1 MKTSAMNRK
10 SLRSIA
16 LLTAL
21 IALMIGLFMMT
32 GADRAYAAYKYK
44 VTVYSGSQ
52 GTINGKT
59 VWSKEYD
66 QGELVEIDLDE
77 IGFKEKKNS
86 KYYVRGLKIA
96 GHDNDETTGFRNLT
110 FKADQDVEYMVAYG
124 IKGALVKYI
133 ARYVDTNGKEIHKS
147 NTYYGMA
154 GDKPVVS
161 FRYIDGWT
169 PDHYNIAK
177 TLSKDESKNIL
188 TFTYT
193 REGANEN
200 QNNNDNNGQNA
211 NQGNAVNRPNAAP
224 NPIAPG
230 TAQNPAGTNV
240 DDTPGRTNIDDGNTP
255 TTDPGN
261 NGNDNKQYTDL
272 DPQKTPTASPL
283 GGNMLLIGSIA
294 GLVVLLALVLFLLKR
309 KKNGEEAEE

>member
-1 MKTSAMNRK
+1 MKT
-10 SLRSIA
+10 LRIKNIA
-16 LLTAL
+16 VVMAFLAFVCCIMM
-21 IALMIGLFMMT
+21 IAGS
-32 GADRAYAAYKYK
+32 DRAYAAYKYK
-44 VTVYSGSQ
+44 VTIYSGLQ

-59 VWSKEYD
+59 VWSKEYNQD
-66 QGELVEIDLDE
+66 EPVDISLDE

-96 GHDNDETTGFRNLT
+96 GHDNNENETTGFSDLSFDAT
-110 FKADQDVEYMVAYG
+110 CDVEYMVTYG

-133 ARYVDTNGKEIHKS
+133 ARYVDTHGKEIHKS
-147 NTYYGMA
+147 STYYGMA

-177 TLSKDESKNIL
+177 TLSEDESKNIM

-193 REGANEN
+193 KEGEATA
-200 QNNNDNNGQNA
+200 QDQNDNNNNGNNGNQNTT
-211 NQGNAVNRPNAAP
+211 VVRRPTA
-224 NPIAPG
+224 IAPG

-240 DDTPGRTNIDDGNTP
+240 SDTPDNTTNIDDGNTP
-255 TTDPGN
+255 TTNPGE

-309 KKNGEEAEE
+309 KKNGEETDE